1 VVNKQEA
8 VQKPDAGI
16 GKENI
21 KGQGGGANVLA
32 KDRKVVRA
40 VNHSGLTW
48 EHTIF
53 DAFIKLKHN
62 KLRAGVQQRGN
73 RNIHTERGQ
82 YVFKPLLKQKQ
93 KQNKKQKQKQNKP
106 KTKQNKTKNKNKN
119 KTKTKQ
125 KEKN

>member
-1 VVNKQEA
+1 MVNKQET

-40 VNHSGLTW
+40 VNHSGLTG
-48 EHTIF
+48 EHAIF

-82 YVFKPLLKQKQ
+82 HVFKPLLKQKQ
-93 KQNKKQKQKQNKP
+93 NKQNNKKKKQK
-106 KTKQNKTKNKNKN
+106 
-119 KTKTKQ
+119 
-125 KEKN
+125 